1 MSYDFNADEIFQ
13 IAEQIERNGAM
24 FYRKMADSVS
34 DANTK
39 KELLNLESME
49 NDHEKT
55 FSSLRANLSAQE
67 HKQTIFDPEGETALY
82 LQALSDIR
90 VFDKQ
95 AENDF
100 VVPTGLSE
108 EEKTRIIFREAINLE
123 KESIVFYLGM
133 KELVPEALGKKRI
146 NEIIREEMGHIRLL
160 SSKLLSL

>member
-13 IAEQIERNGAM
+13 IAEQIERNGAT
-24 FYRKMADSVS
+24 FYRKMSESVS
-34 DANTK
+34 DEQMK

-49 NDHEKT
+49 KEHEKT

-67 HKQTIFDPEGETALY
+67 RKQTVFDPEGEAALY

-95 AENDF
+95 AEKDF
-100 VVPTGLSE
+100 VIPSGSSE
-108 EEKTRIIFREAINLE
+108 EEIIRKIFREAINLE
-123 KESIVFYLGM
+123 KESIVFYIGM

-146 NEIIREEMGHIRLL
+146 DEIIKEEMGHIRLL
-160 SSKLLSL
+160 STKLF